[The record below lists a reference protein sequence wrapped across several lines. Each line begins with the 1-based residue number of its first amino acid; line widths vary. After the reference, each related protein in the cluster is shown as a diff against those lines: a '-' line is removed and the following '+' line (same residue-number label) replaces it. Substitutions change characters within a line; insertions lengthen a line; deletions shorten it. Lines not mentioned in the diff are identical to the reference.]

1 METTGYSRYIEH
13 SPADGSGVAGRGR
26 FQSEGSAGDR
36 GDELSLHDLVEIVL
50 KGKWIILACFFS
62 ILAVTALYTFTVA
75 PEYEASSLIQVNTDQ
90 STPELGDLFGLE
102 GGFRNVLNEIEILN
116 SRTIG
121 LAVADELVRDYDY
134 ETDGFTALAPHPE
147 KPVVQSQ
154 DVLTKL
160 ETDYVNIRPVSQD
173 VDFIKIIVSSTNPAE
188 AAVIAN
194 LFAEKYL
201 NYNLTASRAKMTALR
216 EFLDDISNSFAT
228 ELQSAETDL
237 SGFLNR
243 ESVVAPDEEARQLL
257 GQVTQLQQTQF
268 ETQVEL
274 GVASAELSALETHF
288 EEMKPGLAGQISS
301 GDDLIIDRL
310 RIEIADLIVEREQMY
325 AKHPELRDNP
335 SLNSELVKLNSQI
348 KSLRADLDS
357 RSQDLVANA
366 LASGAGYGSS
376 TTLPGSGGKLGSLSE
391 LRMELTE
398 KQIQVSAY
406 QAKLDVINENMTKYQ
421 AELGRLPNQELI
433 LNRLSRTVQTQEQ
446 LYVALVEKLQ
456 EAKIAERS
464 ELGYVEVIDSAVSPS
479 EPVRPRIP
487 LNLALG
493 GLIGLLFGVG
503 AAFVKNALDN
513 KVRKPEDVRKLG
525 LNVIGAIPSLEKIVK
540 NDFDGRDRV
549 TVGDRSYDTNL
560 ITLLNPLSPIA
571 EGYRRLRTNIQF
583 SDPDRVIRTVM
594 VTSAEPGEGKTITS
608 TNLAVAL
615 AQSGRKT
622 LYVDCDLRR
631 ARGHR
636 IFGVN
641 REPGL
646 TDLLFDAMPAG
657 MENYAS
663 EIDNLFIIPAGRKIP
678 NPAEVLES
686 KKMSDFL
693 NRMKQEFDI
702 VVIDSAPV
710 LAVTDAL
717 ILGRQ
722 SDTTLLICS
731 ANTTSWQAL
740 DTSSTMLVEMGAH
753 LTGVLLNRFENNS
766 GGSGYSYAYGYH
778 YQDYYGQ
785 NADD

>member
-13 SPADGSGVAGRGR
+13 STQEPATANGGGKYHSDLGPSADSG
-26 FQSEGSAGDR
+26 
-36 GDELSLHDLVEIVL
+36 ELSLHDLLEIVL
-50 KGKWIILACFFS
+50 KGKWIILAFFFS

-102 GGFRNVLNEIEILN
+102 GGFRNVLNEIEILK

-121 LAVADELVRDYDY
+121 LAVADELVRDYDFSR
-134 ETDGFTALAPHPE
+134 DDFTALAPNPE
-147 KPVVQSQ
+147 QGSLRSQ
-154 DVLTKL
+154 DIFVRLRD
-160 ETDYVNIRPVSQD
+160 DYVKVRPVSQD
-173 VDFIKIIVSSTNPAE
+173 VDFIEIIVSSTNPTE

-228 ELQSAETDL
+228 ELQSAENDL

-243 ESVVAPDEEARQLL
+243 EAVVAPDEEARQLL
-257 GQVTQLQQTQF
+257 GQVTELQQSQF
-268 ETQVEL
+268 QTQVDL
-274 GVASAELSALETHF
+274 GVATAELSALEAHF

-310 RIEIADLIVEREQMY
+310 RAEIADLIVEREQMY
-325 AKHPELRDNP
+325 AKHPELRADP
-335 SLNSELVKLNSQI
+335 SQNSELVKLNSQI
-348 KSLRADLDS
+348 ESLRADLDT
-357 RSQDLVANA
+357 RSQGLVEDA
-366 LASGAGYGSS
+366 LASGAAYGS
-376 TTLPGSGGKLGSLSE
+376 TTTIPGSGGKLGSLSE
-391 LRMELTE
+391 LRMEITE
-398 KQIQVSAY
+398 KQIEVSALE
-406 QAKLDVINENMTKYQ
+406 AKLEVINSNMTTYQ
-421 AELGRLPNQELI
+421 NELGRLPNQELI

-464 ELGYVEVIDSAVSPS
+464 ELGYVEVIDTAVAPAD
-479 EPVRPRIP
+479 PVRPRIP

-493 GLIGLLFGVG
+493 GLVGLLFGIA
-503 AAFVKNALDN
+503 AAFIKNALDN
-513 KVRKPEDVRKLG
+513 KIRKPEDVRKLG
-525 LNVIGAIPSLEKIVK
+525 LNVIGAIPSLERIVK
-540 NDFDGRDRV
+540 NDFDGQSRV
-549 TVGDRSYDTNL
+549 TVADRSYDTNL

-646 TDLLFDAMPAG
+646 VDLLFDAMPAG
-657 MENYAS
+657 VENYAS
-663 EIDNLFIIPAGRKIP
+663 EIDNLYIIPAGRKIP

-722 SDTTLLICS
+722 TDTTLLICS

-753 LTGVLLNRFENNS
+753 LTGVMLNRFDNSS

-785 NADD
+785 NVDD